1 MVSRDNER
9 EGDPV
14 KTYERVGEARSAT
27 SGERNSGL
35 RLYIKYPVSVS
46 LAAISVSSVG
56 FLLLPEITLSAIIP
70 AAKQVR
76 CCISVL
82 SSLKYPEGRYASP
95 SVVYLSICCFM
106 AVIAIKKGRGRKG
119 ETQELHL
126 LWYFTF
132 IKPLAITMLALV
144 ALDPHFQQ
152 VFVK

>member
-1 MVSRDNER
+1 
-9 EGDPV
+9 
-14 KTYERVGEARSAT
+14 
-27 SGERNSGL
+27 
-35 RLYIKYPVSVS
+35 
-46 LAAISVSSVG
+46 
-56 FLLLPEITLSAIIP
+56 
-70 AAKQVR
+70 
-76 CCISVL
+76 
-82 SSLKYPEGRYASP
+82 
-95 SVVYLSICCFM
+95 M